1 MKTAPT
7 EAAWFRRTRLIGT
20 IARDATMAASLLI
33 GLVAGGWATRTT
45 YFAIVVSRNAVH
57 DRADTPPARS
67 ALPAFCTI
75 ASYLFG
81 AVAASTVFSMVRHPI
96 GARIRRHLITRF
108 GLIPPGRG
116 VNSARR

>member
-20 IARDATMAASLLI
+20 IARYATMAASVLI
-33 GLVAGGWATRTT
+33 ALAAGGWATGTT
-45 YFAIVVSRNAVH
+45 YF

-81 AVAASTVFSMVRHPI
+81 AVAASTVFPMVRHPI
-96 GARIRRHLITRF
+96 GARIRLYLITRF